1 MYLLAYQVRIAVVD
15 SGLCC
20 RIRVTSFKRLIHF
33 LCLLVRQGFIGIVY
47 WFGGSAGIY
56 GISSLQRMIIPE
68 ESFQLSAVHSLTET
82 LCLQETRKTLR
93 NLFLTLPSRR
103 QPWPS
108 PSTTGCGPL
117 TAGRLILPSCSPLS
131 SPKTLRFTQR
141 ETVAFATVSPHRV
154 NADR

>member
-1 MYLLAYQVRIAVVD
+1 MNLVFTRIQGENSCSRLRSLLLYSCDVFQALN
-15 SGLCC
+15 SLPLFTGC
-20 RIRVTSFKRLIHF
+20 TS
-33 LCLLVRQGFIGIVY
+33 
-47 WFGGSAGIY
+47 GSAGIY
-56 GISSLQRMIIPE
+56 SISSLQRMIIPE
-68 ESFQLSAVHSLTET
+68 VSFQLSVVHSLTET
-82 LCLQETRKTLR
+82 LCLQGTRKTLR

-117 TAGRLILPSCSPLS
+117 TAGRLILPSWTPLS
-131 SPKTLRFTQR
+131 SPKTLKFTQC